1 MWDVWLFDHGNW
13 FLSFQADNKFVD
25 SVANGMLLVLKSAI
39 LLLII
44 DNYKNSCAVD
54 IYFLGGEVVI

>member
-1 MWDVWLFDHGNW
+1 
-13 FLSFQADNKFVD
+13 
-25 SVANGMLLVLKSAI
+25 MLLVLKSAI